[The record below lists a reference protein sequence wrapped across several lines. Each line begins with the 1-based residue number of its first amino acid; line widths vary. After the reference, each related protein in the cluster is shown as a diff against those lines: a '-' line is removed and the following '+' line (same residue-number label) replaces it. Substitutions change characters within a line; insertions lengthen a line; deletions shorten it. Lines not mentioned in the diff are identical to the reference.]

1 MTAPRGSA
9 WPLRAGCPQDLPR
22 GAAPQ
27 RRPSAQRA
35 RAAVRHSGRHGPR
48 QAGHESQEAPM
59 KAMHRARATGAGLL
73 VRVRGDDPESGLATA
88 EYAVATIAAVGFAGL
103 LIAILKSGEVREML
117 LGIIQ
122 RALSIG

>member
-1 MTAPRGSA
+1 
-9 WPLRAGCPQDLPR
+9 
-22 GAAPQ
+22 
-27 RRPSAQRA
+27 
-35 RAAVRHSGRHGPR
+35 
-48 QAGHESQEAPM
+48 M